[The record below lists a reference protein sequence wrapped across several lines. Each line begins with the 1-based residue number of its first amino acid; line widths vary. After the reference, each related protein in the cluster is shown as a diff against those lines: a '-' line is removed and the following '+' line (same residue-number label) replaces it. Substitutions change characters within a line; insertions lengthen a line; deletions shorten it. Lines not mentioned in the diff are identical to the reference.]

1 MMNLVNDMPEPRTF
15 IKDIDELRE
24 FIELELRKED
34 YFNKVWKKAAN
45 KR

>member
-1 MMNLVNDMPEPRTF
+1 MMNLVNEMREPRTF

-24 FIELELRKED
+24 FIKLELRKED
-34 YFNKVWKKAAN
+34 YFNKVWKKAGV